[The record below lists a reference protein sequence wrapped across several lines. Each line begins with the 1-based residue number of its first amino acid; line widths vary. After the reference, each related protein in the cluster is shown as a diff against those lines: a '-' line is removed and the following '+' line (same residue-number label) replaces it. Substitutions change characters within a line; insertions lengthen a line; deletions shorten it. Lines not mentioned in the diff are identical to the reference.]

1 MNEIHAVLDRVLA
14 DNRRAEIVVTEK
26 QVQEI
31 MFMTYGYSYDETRR
45 AQEALQKSNKAIE
58 AEMHREETEADKL
71 HMDSMKK
78 SLQGSASMKA
88 KQDEDA
94 IDKLTAQF
102 TKPEK
107 PNYWVGEKSS
117 KEWPDCEPKQEW
129 SGLNSATPSDW
140 DAVRPDMVNSPAH
153 YMQGGIETI
162 DFIEAKLTPEEFR
175 GYLKGN
181 VLKYASRMG
190 NKGSMRLD
198 AGKAA
203 WYSNRIV
210 ETN

>member
-14 DNRRAEIVVTEK
+14 DNKRAEIVVTEK
-26 QVQEI
+26 QIQEI

-58 AEMHREETEADKL
+58 AEMQRVENEAENYWD
-71 HMDSMKK
+71 HS
-78 SLQGSASMKA
+78 
-88 KQDEDA
+88 
-94 IDKLTAQF
+94 INNTTAQ
-102 TKPEK
+102 
-107 PNYWVGEKSS
+107 
-117 KEWPDCEPKQEW
+117 
-129 SGLNSATPSDW
+129 DW

>member
-1 MNEIHAVLDRVLA
+1 MNEIHSVLDRVIA
-14 DNRRAEIVVTEK
+14 DNKRAEIVVTEK
-26 QVQEI
+26 QIQEI

-58 AEMHREETEADKL
+58 AEMQRVENEA
-71 HMDSMKK
+71 
-78 SLQGSASMKA
+78 
-88 KQDEDA
+88 E
-94 IDKLTAQF
+94 
-102 TKPEK
+102 
-107 PNYWVGEKSS
+107 NYWVEKQ
-117 KEWPDCEPKQEW
+117 KM
-129 SGLNSATPSDW
+129 SAEKKKMSWDHSINNTTAQDW

-153 YMQGGIETI
+153 YMKGGIETI

-190 NKGSMRLD
+190 NKGSMQLD

-210 ETN
+210 ETK